1 MVVEFEAVLPFAA
14 TRELERMAVTVT
26 TVPAKSVSSLVKL
39 AHSLRQPELAHLK
52 RVHKRNGVISVEVQQ
67 R

>member
-39 AHSLRQPELAHLK
+39 AHSLRQPELA
-52 RVHKRNGVISVEVQQ
+52 
-67 R
+67 